1 MNLFNNTLLKECRKQ
16 RGLTQLEASQKLGIA
31 RTTYADYEKGKIQPP
46 IDKLQRISM
55 WLDIPTERLMQANND
70 TGINLD
76 IFKKWE
82 NAEVKNVQ
90 IIKRIK
96 AKTDIY
102 ESFDE
107 FAEKV
112 RNLELTKAEKD
123 LIINLLDYI
132 YMTSYQFTPAELEQR
147 DKMKE
152 HNND

>member
-152 HNND
+152 HNSD

>member
-1 MNLFNNTLLKECRKQ
+1 MNLFNNTLLKESRKQ

-46 IDKLQRISM
+46 IDNLQRISM

-70 TGINLD
+70 TGID
-76 IFKKWE
+76 ISKIELKLSD
-82 NAEVKNVQ
+82 AEKVQ
-90 IIKRIK
+90 MIKRIQ
-96 AKTDIY
+96 AKFDIY
-102 ESFDE
+102 EAFDE

-152 HNND
+152 NNND

>member
-70 TGINLD
+70 TGIDLD

-82 NAEVKNVQ
+82 DAEVKNVQ

-107 FAEKV
+107 FVDKV
-112 RNLELTKAEKD
+112 KELELSKDEKD

-132 YMTSYQFTPAELEQR
+132 YMRNYQFTPAELEQR

-152 HNND
+152 NNND